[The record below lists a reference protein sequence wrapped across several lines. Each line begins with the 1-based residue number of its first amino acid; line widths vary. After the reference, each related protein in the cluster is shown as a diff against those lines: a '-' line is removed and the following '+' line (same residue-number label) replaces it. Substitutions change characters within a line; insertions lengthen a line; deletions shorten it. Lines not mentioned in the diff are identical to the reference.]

1 MVVLGFAGS
10 SPTYSFIEIESRPMT
25 FPRPLPSPN
34 ALTAPYWQ
42 AAHQGELKLPRCDAC
57 AKFHFYP
64 RTACPHCGAMQFSW
78 QRVSG
83 NGAVYSFTVV
93 HRAPSKGFEALVP
106 YVVAVVALDEGP
118 HLMTRLTQVQ
128 PDAVRIGMRVQVAFE
143 KQDDETTLP
152 VFRAEEKS

>member
-1 MVVLGFAGS
+1 MN
-10 SPTYSFIEIESRPMT
+10 

-34 ALTAPYWQ
+34 PLTAPYWQ

-64 RTACPHCGAMQFSW
+64 RSACPHCGSTQLTW
-78 QRVSG
+78 QAVSG
-83 NGAVYSFTVV
+83 TGEVYSFTVV

-118 HLMTRLTQVQ
+118 HLMTRLTGID
-128 PDAVRIGMRVQVAFE
+128 PAMARIGMRVTVAFE

-152 VFRAEEKS
+152 VFRPAEKS